1 MGLITIS
8 TFTLFWDHC
17 FQMKLFP
24 HVVESLIQLLSY
36 SRKFVRIS
44 SGLLHRRDEDML
56 SSLIMLFL
64 ILWYN
69 RPGVLRGIY
78 VSMYV
83 WARVF
88 NSISCTAGIFFFFSS
103 ITYYRLLG
111 WWKHIPQGSWY
122 SSRWLSID
130 FNKWVP
136 LFFLSK
142 IQKQNKTKKKREG

>member
-1 MGLITIS
+1 
-8 TFTLFWDHC
+8 
-17 FQMKLFP
+17 MKLFP

-69 RPGVLRGIY
+69 WPGVLRGIY

-83 WARVF
+83 WAHVF
-88 NSISCTAGIFFFFSS
+88 NSICCTTGIFFFSS

-111 WWKHIPQGSWY
+111 WWKHIPQGSWC
-122 SSRWLSID
+122 SSHWLPID
-130 FNKWVP
+130 FNSWVP